1 MAGEAE
7 NRLGGRVRVAQGFSM
22 LELLASVTIITLLMS
37 AVFAFMY
44 QAQKRFQGNVV
55 ITESNQSARAALELI
70 TQEIGQAGFN
80 PQFSPHKT
88 CNQVVQAW
96 ADPQWI
102 KLSDITGINPG
113 DWLQVDTGTNNEIVQ
128 VWATSAGGGTPANPA
143 ASAGPPA
150 YNPPSP
156 ATTAPWIEAVFE
168 MNHNGSA
175 TPFPVISYKMPYPSG
190 IIAPPALPAAQ
201 VPFDHVLEFFGDINN
216 DGVIRYVVYSL
227 APTTSPATT
236 VSVNGN
242 TYTLYNLRRSI
253 TPVTFTA
260 GAVNN
265 PSSPLVQNVL
275 YQDINATYAAPA
287 TPLGPTGQPI
297 FSYPN
302 TVVVGVV
309 PNQVTVVGT
318 ILVTL
323 SVAINPRSLESG
335 RIEWYTMATQIRP
348 LNLSAAVAVN
358 QAGGAHYMVKLP
370 PGLPM
375 TYPTG
380 Y

>member
-22 LELLASVTIITLLMS
+22 IELLASVTIITLLMS

-55 ITESNQSARAALELI
+55 VTESNQSARAALELI
-70 TQEIGQAGFN
+70 TQEIGQAGYN
-80 PQFSPHKT
+80 PQYYPHKT
-88 CNQVVQAW
+88 GTAVITAN
-96 ADPQWI
+96 ADPQCLT
-102 KLSDITGINPG
+102 LSPDISHINVG
-113 DWLQVDTGTNNEIVQ
+113 DWLQIDTGVNNEILQ
-128 VWATSAGGGTPANPA
+128 VVGITG
-143 ASAGPPA
+143 
-150 YNPPSP
+150 NPPPNPPYTTVNCTSP
-156 ATTAPWIEAVFE
+156 GANQIYAVFD
-168 MNHNGSA
+168 MNHNGST
-175 TPFPVISYKMPYPSG
+175 TPFPIISYKMPYPSG
-190 IIAPPALPAAQ
+190 ILAPPALPAAQ

-216 DGVIRYVVYSL
+216 DGTIRYVVYSL

-253 TPVTFTA
+253 TPVTFAA
-260 GAVNN
+260 GAANSL
-265 PSSPLVQNVL
+265 SSPLVQNVL
-275 YQDINATYAAPA
+275 CQDINATYAAPA
-287 TPLGPTGQPI
+287 TPLGPTGLPI

-335 RIEWYTMATQIRP
+335 RVEWYTMATQIRP
-348 LNLSAAVAVN
+348 LNLSAAVAIN
-358 QAGGAHYMVKLP
+358 QAGGAKYMVKLP